1 MPESALQI
9 RKEVEVDKLRPD
21 QYEQWNALID
31 KSPHGTVFHK
41 TWWLAAAGREFEIF
55 GCWSEQ
61 GELSAG
67 IPLFR
72 KRKNGLTLCHSPA
85 LTPYLGPVFDLSG
98 ADRVR
103 DRIYLM
109 RSQGELLARS
119 IRGFDTF
126 CQIAGTEAPDLQGF
140 LWAGFHAELAY
151 TFRFDAGT
159 TVDDAL
165 QQAARTH
172 KQKLNPKRNGW
183 IEMERGSDVGA
194 LIELN
199 RRTFSRKGR
208 SVPYSESMLQGLV
221 QSAAEQGCGTIYVAR
236 GHERRPLSAIFVV
249 HDSRASYQIVSGIDW
264 DDHNPDAGYVTT
276 WAAIQ
281 DALEA
286 GRAFDF
292 EGSRIRGVEQ
302 YYRRWGAPAK
312 PIWKLKKA
320 GSLRGRV
327 ATILFNS
334 VNGTN

>member
-1 MPESALQI
+1 MSETAVQT
-9 RKEVEVDKLRPD
+9 RKEALVDRLRPD
-21 QYEQWNALID
+21 QYELWDALVD
-31 KSPHGTVFHK
+31 RSPHGTVFHK
-41 TWWLAAAGREFEIF
+41 AWWLAATGSQFEIL
-55 GCWSEQ
+55 GCWNEQ

-72 KRKNGLTLCHSPA
+72 KRKNGLTLCHSPS

-98 ADRVR
+98 ATRTR
-103 DRIYLM
+103 DKIYLM

-119 IRGFDTF
+119 IQGFDTF
-126 CQIAGTEAPDLQGF
+126 CQIAGTDAPDLQGF
-140 LWAGFHAELAY
+140 LWAGFHVELGY
-151 TFRFDAGT
+151 TFRFDPRT
-159 TVDDAL
+159 TVGDAL
-165 QQAARTH
+165 QEAARTH
-172 KQKLNPKRNGW
+172 RQKLNPRRNGW
-183 IEMERGSDVGA
+183 ITMERGSDIAA
-194 LIELN
+194 LMELN

-208 SVPYSESMLQGLV
+208 PVPYSESMVRALA
-221 QSAAEQGCGTIYVAR
+221 QSAVERGCGVIYVAR
-236 GHERRPLSAIFVV
+236 GREQQPLSAVFVV
-249 HDSRASYQIVSGIDW
+249 HDSRASYQIVSGIEW
-264 DDHNPDAGYVTT
+264 SDHNPDAGYVTT

-312 PIWKLKKA
+312 PTWKLKKA
-320 GSLRGRV
+320 GSLRGRL

>member
-1 MPESALQI
+1 MSETALQT
-9 RKEVEVDKLRPD
+9 RKEAAVDKLRPD
-21 QYEQWNALID
+21 QYELWDALID
-31 KSPHGTVFHK
+31 RSPHGTVFHK
-41 TWWLAAAGREFEIF
+41 TWWLAATGSEFEIL
-55 GCWSEQ
+55 GCWNEQ

-72 KRKNGLTLCHSPA
+72 KKKNGLTLCHSPS

-98 ADRVR
+98 ATRTR
-103 DRIYLM
+103 DKIYLM

-126 CQIAGTEAPDLQGF
+126 CQIAGTGAPDLQGF
-140 LWAGFHAELAY
+140 LWAGFHVELGY
-151 TFRFDAGT
+151 TFRFDPGT

-165 QQAARTH
+165 QEVARTH
-172 KQKLNPKRNGW
+172 RQKLNPKRNGW
-183 IEMERGSDVGA
+183 IAMERGSDIAA
-194 LIELN
+194 LMELN

-208 SVPYSESMLQGLV
+208 PVPYSESMVRALA
-221 QSAAEQGCGTIYVAR
+221 QSAAERGCGVIYVAR
-236 GHERRPLSAIFVV
+236 GREGQALSAVFVV
-249 HDSRASYQIVSGIDW
+249 HDSRASYQIISGIDW
-264 DDHNPDAGYVTT
+264 NDHNPDAGYVTT
-276 WAAIQ
+276 WAAIH

-312 PIWKLKKA
+312 PTWKLRKA
-320 GSLRGRV
+320 GSLRGRL